1 MKSRS
6 LIFYGSMLF
15 LLGLFLWS
23 EALNDAAADCSE
35 AQPIHVLFL
44 GNSYTSSNSLPSL
57 VSQFAC
63 GMGNNIV
70 YDSYTPGGY
79 WFLNHK
85 DDPGTLSKINSTNW
99 DFVVLQNQSQ
109 VPGWKPAH
117 VTANSLPNA
126 QALVDLILNNN
137 TATTVIYFQTW
148 GRQNGDSQ
156 NCNYYPLVCTFD
168 GHTEALIAG
177 YDIYATNTGGEI
189 APVGTAWKSIVDDDG
204 APFPASNLWSGDGSH
219 PALHGSYL
227 AAALIYGNIFSTSP
241 IGSSYTAGLSNA
253 DATYLQQQAEAA
265 LARLR

>member
-117 VTANSLPNA
+117 VTANSQQSA
-126 QALVDLILNNN
+126 QCS
-137 TATTVIYFQTW
+137 
-148 GRQNGDSQ
+148 G
-156 NCNYYPLVCTFD
+156 
-168 GHTEALIAG
+168 
-177 YDIYATNTGGEI
+177 
-189 APVGTAWKSIVDDDG
+189 VG
-204 APFPASNLWSGDGSH
+204 
-219 PALHGSYL
+219 
-227 AAALIYGNIFSTSP
+227 
-241 IGSSYTAGLSNA
+241 
-253 DATYLQQQAEAA
+253 
-265 LARLR
+265 